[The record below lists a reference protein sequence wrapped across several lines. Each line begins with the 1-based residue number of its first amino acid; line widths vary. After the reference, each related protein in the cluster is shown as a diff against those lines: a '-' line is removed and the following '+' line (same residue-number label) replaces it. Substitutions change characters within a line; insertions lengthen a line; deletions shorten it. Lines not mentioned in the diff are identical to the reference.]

1 MLVNLKFHLLNKII
15 FSKIIKHVIVKA
27 KQTYIERSSFHW
39 ASYLQV
45 NGSRC
50 EGTPLDIV
58 ASHSTSL
65 HHKSMFVPQV
75 PILGQH
81 LMTCGRQYR
90 C

>member
-1 MLVNLKFHLLNKII
+1 MFVNLKFHLLNEII

-27 KQTYIERSSFHW
+27 KQTYIEMSSFHW
-39 ASYLQV
+39 ASYLHV

-50 EGTPLDIV
+50 ERTPLDIV

-65 HHKSMFVPQV
+65 RHKSMLVPQV
-75 PILGQH
+75 LILDQH
-81 LMTCGRQYR
+81 LMARGRQHR